1 MTKGRVSTGQLWH
14 QRWADVRQHVIG
26 EHRRM
31 ILDDTEYGQ
40 DHRLLGGTSLVLHEE
55 TGFLLLMIG
64 VFESVSSTF
73 TMVSA
78 RTIVPH

>member
-1 MTKGRVSTGQLWH
+1 
-14 QRWADVRQHVIG
+14 
-26 EHRRM
+26 M